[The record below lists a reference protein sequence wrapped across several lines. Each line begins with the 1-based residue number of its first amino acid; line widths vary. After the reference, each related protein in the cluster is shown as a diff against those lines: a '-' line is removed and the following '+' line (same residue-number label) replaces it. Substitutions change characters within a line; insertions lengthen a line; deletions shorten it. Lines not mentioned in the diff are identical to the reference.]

1 MTTTST
7 FKIVAIGDLHFGNPK
22 LRAEELYAKLTKYLY
37 PALEDTQ
44 LLLLTGDTY
53 DQLTTVN
60 SSANRYVLKFI
71 QDIYSI
77 SSSTGM
83 QIRILHGTY
92 THDRDQ
98 VSIFNNLELPY
109 TRTKVIDKITC
120 EELSHFND
128 HSDTKLRMLYIPDNL
143 QYKHSS
149 EVMKHVADNFKCL
162 GWDKADIVLGHGS
175 FDYALGCSAEHLP
188 ECTYTIDQFKP
199 FIDPNGL
206 IIMGHIHR
214 PSHKANVY
222 YCGSFDRMAHGEEE
236 DKGFYTFYRD
246 GEKWASV
253 FTVNA
258 DANLFVTIEPQG
270 NDIETRINSLLTQ
283 MHNKFTVPRGYVR
296 VLYNNPEDRGI
307 YQKVCFQAHPNI
319 FFSGKRINET
329 DDNVFKLDELNID
342 TFTDVKPNMNN
353 LGELAYQFLIDNS
366 INPEF
371 SKDVIVTKVQQLLAE

>member
-149 EVMKHVADNFKCL
+149 EVMKHIADNFKCL

-199 FIDPNGL
+199 FIEKKKIKDFIHSTVMVKNGL
-206 IIMGHIHR
+206 
-214 PSHKANVY
+214 
-222 YCGSFDRMAHGEEE
+222 
-236 DKGFYTFYRD
+236 
-246 GEKWASV
+246 V
-253 FTVNA
+253 F
-258 DANLFVTIEPQG
+258 
-270 NDIETRINSLLTQ
+270 SL
-283 MHNKFTVPRGYVR
+283 
-296 VLYNNPEDRGI
+296 
-307 YQKVCFQAHPNI
+307 
-319 FFSGKRINET
+319 
-329 DDNVFKLDELNID
+329 
-342 TFTDVKPNMNN
+342 
-353 LGELAYQFLIDNS
+353 
-366 INPEF
+366 
-371 SKDVIVTKVQQLLAE
+371 